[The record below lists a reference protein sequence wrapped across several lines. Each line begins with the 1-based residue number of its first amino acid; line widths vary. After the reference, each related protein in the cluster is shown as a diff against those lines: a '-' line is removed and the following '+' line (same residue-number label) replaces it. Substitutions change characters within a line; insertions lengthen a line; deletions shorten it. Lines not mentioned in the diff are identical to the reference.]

1 MIEEKYKYGG
11 RYGWIYQNS
20 KSFEDLDFIR
30 ENYLDYKIIKVKIWS
45 GKINSKDIINGIQVW
60 YKNIFNGIII
70 TPGEYKG
77 EEGIEKV
84 DEFILQSN
92 EYLTEFHIRIDTEVT
107 QIGLGTNKGNK
118 ILVGGTEGEDKYI
131 SSNEGENIIIFFY
144 GAYDTLLHSLGV
156 GYMNKKEYLKGFF
169 LFGFLQ
175 LRYKLK
181 KDESFKKEW
190 TEKEN
195 TLTYNDK
202 GIFKTCLLPQSIF
215 LVIIKFLNIDN

>member
-77 EEGIEKV
+77 EEGIEKFYIFNCCYFFKCIYV
-84 DEFILQSN
+84 I
-92 EYLTEFHIRIDTEVT
+92 
-107 QIGLGTNKGNK
+107 
-118 ILVGGTEGEDKYI
+118 KY
-131 SSNEGENIIIFFY
+131 
-144 GAYDTLLHSLGV
+144 
-156 GYMNKKEYLKGFF
+156 
-169 LFGFLQ
+169 
-175 LRYKLK
+175 
-181 KDESFKKEW
+181 
-190 TEKEN
+190 
-195 TLTYNDK
+195 
-202 GIFKTCLLPQSIF
+202 
-215 LVIIKFLNIDN
+215 